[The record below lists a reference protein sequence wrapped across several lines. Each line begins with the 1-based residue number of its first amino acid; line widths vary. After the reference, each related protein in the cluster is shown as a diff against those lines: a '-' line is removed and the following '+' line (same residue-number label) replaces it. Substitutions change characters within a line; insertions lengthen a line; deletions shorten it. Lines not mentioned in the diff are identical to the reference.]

1 MSKISVNNIKVYAY
15 HGCWEE
21 EAIIG
26 GDYIVDVEMDVDFTK
41 SAIDDDLS
49 KTADYVVVKE
59 VVYRE
64 MAIRAKLIENVAYR
78 IYHALKNALPVCDSI
93 TVRVTKLNAPMGGQV
108 ESVAV
113 EYSGQ

>member
-26 GDYIVDVEMDVDFTK
+26 GEYIVDVEMDVDFTQ

-49 KTADYVVVKE
+49 KTADYVLVRE

-64 MAIRAKLIENVAYR
+64 MGIRAKLIETVAYR
-78 IYHALKNALPVCDSI
+78 IHQALQKELSMCQSI
-93 TVRVTKLNAPMGGQV
+93 SVRVTKLNAPMGGQV
-108 ESVAV
+108 ESVSV
-113 EYSGQ
+113 IYSGQ

>member
-1 MSKISVNNIKVYAY
+1 MSKITVNTIQVYAY

-26 GDYIVDVEMDVDFTK
+26 GNYIVDVEMDVDFTQ

-78 IYHALKNALPVCDSI
+78 IHQALMKELTMCQSI
-93 TVRVTKLNAPMGGQV
+93 SVKVTKLNAPMGGQV
-108 ESVAV
+108 ESVSV
-113 EYSGQ
+113 IYTGE